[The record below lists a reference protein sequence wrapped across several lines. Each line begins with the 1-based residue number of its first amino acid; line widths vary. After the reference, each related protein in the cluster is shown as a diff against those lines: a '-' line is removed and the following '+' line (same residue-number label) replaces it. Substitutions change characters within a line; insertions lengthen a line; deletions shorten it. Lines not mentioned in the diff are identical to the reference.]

1 MRAAR
6 SVAIRD
12 RYQKL
17 HRFSITALLS
27 RRLIVP
33 ALLSPRAAP
42 IGAASATPLHPRSKS
57 KSKKQRSGGASRR
70 PLRHSALCI
79 MPADA
84 AEAAW

>member
-17 HRFSITALLS
+17 HRFSITALS